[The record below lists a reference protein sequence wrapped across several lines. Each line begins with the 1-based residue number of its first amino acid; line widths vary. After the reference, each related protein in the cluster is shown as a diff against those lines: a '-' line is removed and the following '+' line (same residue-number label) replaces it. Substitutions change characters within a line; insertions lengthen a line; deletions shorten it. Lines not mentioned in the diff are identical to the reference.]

1 MKIMSILGIIL
12 QTQIKTDLNKIL
24 SDYGV
29 PIASAIILLSAVI
42 GVVSNLDKIMDS
54 DGRGTRKEGMM
65 NVVWIGAGVVVA
77 IAVIAGIVALV
88 SNLKFNI

>member
-12 QTQIKTDLNKIL
+12 QTQIKTDINKIL

-29 PIASAIILLSAVI
+29 PIASAIILLSAII

-65 NVVWIGAGVVVA
+65 NVVWIVAGVVVA

>member
-65 NVVWIGAGVVVA
+65 NVVWIVAGVVVA
-77 IAVIAGIVALV
+77 IAVIAGIVTLV

>member
-12 QTQIKTDLNKIL
+12 QTIKTDLNKIL

-65 NVVWIGAGVVVA
+65 NVVWIVAGVVVA
-77 IAVIAGIVALV
+77 IAVIAGIVTLV

>member
-29 PIASAIILLSAVI
+29 LASAIILLSAVI
-42 GVVSNLDKIMDS
+42 GVVLI
-54 DGRGTRKEGMM
+54 
-65 NVVWIGAGVVVA
+65 WI
-77 IAVIAGIVALV
+77 
-88 SNLKFNI
+88 K